1 MKTLYLVR
9 HAKSSWKDVNLPD
22 HDRPLNK
29 RGEQDA
35 PQMGRRL
42 GRRRPKPEVIIS
54 SPAVRAKRT
63 AKILATKIGHPKS
76 DILVDELIYT
86 AGPEDLVSVIRGLD
100 NAVDC
105 VMLVGHNPAL
115 TQLVNSLAQCD
126 IANMPTCGLAVLGFR
141 MDSWADIDNV
151 RAELLDFDYPKK
163 ALD

>member
-9 HAKSSWKDVNLPD
+9 HGKSSWKDASLPD

-35 PQMGRRL
+35 SRMGKRL
-42 GRRRPKPEVIIS
+42 RHRRPKPEVILS

-63 AKILATKIGHPKS
+63 AKILATAIGSPKS
-76 DILVDELIYT
+76 GIIVDDLIY
-86 AGPEDLVSVIRGLD
+86 AAEPEGLVSVIRGLD

-115 TQLVNSLAQCD
+115 TQLVNSLAHCD
-126 IANMPTCGLAVLGFR
+126 IANVPTCGLAVLEFR
-141 MDSWADIDNV
+141 INSWHDIDRV

-163 ALD
+163 DPA

>member
-22 HDRPLNK
+22 HERPLNK

-35 PQMGRRL
+35 PKMGKRL
-42 GRRRPKPEVIIS
+42 KRRRPKPEVIVT

-63 AKILATKIGHPKS
+63 AKILATEIGYPKS

-86 AGPEDLVSVIRGLD
+86 ADQEELVSVLRRLD
-100 NAVDC
+100 NGIDC

-115 TQLVNSLAQCD
+115 TDLVNSLAQCEV
-126 IANMPTCGLAVLGFR
+126 ANVPTCGLAVLGFR
-141 MDSWADIDNV
+141 MDSWADIDHI
-151 RAELLDFDYPKK
+151 RAKLLDFDYPKK
-163 ALD
+163 EVD